1 MGRSLVGMPPRF
13 AHEPRE
19 EVASLPSPRAS
30 ESPNPRW
37 EAGPARVALPAVQPR
52 RLPVLEPAEVV
63 VALSQGL
70 DLAEGR
76 LMGHAQRV
84 CYIASVLALEVG
96 LSNEERLAL
105 FYAALFHD
113 IGVSIASPVLSTLP
127 GVAEDDLFAASPL
140 RSPEQLAG
148 ESAPAGFQTV
158 IQAFHQHTLLGAR
171 AFGGLDLPAPAV
183 DIVLAHHERW
193 DGAGYPAGL
202 KGEDI
207 PIAARVLALADHA
220 ESLIATEVSPLAAR
234 RSLVPSLRQL
244 SGVAL
249 DPALVLETVK
259 LCHRDDFWLGL
270 HSEEMAEALL
280 ILRPAEPLRRE
291 KRLFLRFASA
301 FASLIDA
308 RSQYMLGHS
317 ERVAEE
323 SHRLARA
330 AGLSPEHAQAVRVA
344 ALLHDLGRLGV
355 PPRVIAKADILNVG
369 EMHLLRQHPSH
380 ARQILEG
387 LRGMEEVALWVG
399 AHHERPDGRG
409 YPEMMSGPEIPLEA
423 RIIGLANVYVAL
435 TTDRPYRVG
444 LRRTEALKVLEG
456 AAGTQVDAQLVS
468 LFCSLKARAR
478 S

>member
-1 MGRSLVGMPPRF
+1 
-13 AHEPRE
+13 
-19 EVASLPSPRAS
+19 
-30 ESPNPRW
+30 
-37 EAGPARVALPAVQPR
+37 
-52 RLPVLEPAEVV
+52 VV

-96 LSNEERLAL
+96 LSSEERLAL

-113 IGVSIASPVLSTLP
+113 IGVSIASPSLTTLT

-148 ESAPAGFQTV
+148 EMAPGAFQTV
-158 IQAFHQHTLLGAR
+158 VQTFHQHSLLGAR
-171 AFGGLDLPAPAV
+171 AIGGLDLPAPV
-183 DIVLAHHERW
+183 TDIVLAHHERW

-202 KGEDI
+202 EGEEI
-207 PIAARVLALADHA
+207 PFAARVLALADHA
-220 ESLIATEVSPLAAR
+220 ETLIAAETSPLAAR

-244 SGVAL
+244 SGAAL
-249 DPALVLETVK
+249 DPALVHEAVK
-259 LCHRDDFWLGL
+259 LCRRDNFWLGL
-270 HSEEMAEALL
+270 YGEELAEALL
-280 ILRPAEPLRRE
+280 ALRPAEPPRRD
-291 KRLFLRFASA
+291 KRLLLRFASA
-301 FASLIDA
+301 FASLVDA

-317 ERVAEE
+317 QRVAED
-323 SHRLARA
+323 SQRLARA
-330 AGLSPEHAQAVRVA
+330 VGLSPEHAQAVRVA

-355 PPRVIAKADILNVG
+355 PPRVVAKADILNVG
-369 EMHLLRQHPSH
+369 EMHLLRQHPSYSRH
-380 ARQILEG
+380 ILEG

-409 YPEMMSGPEIPLEA
+409 YPEMMNGPAIPLEA
-423 RIIGLANVYVAL
+423 RIIGTANVYVAL
-435 TTDRPYRVG
+435 TADRPYRVG
-444 LRRTEALKVLEG
+444 LRRADALKVMEG
-456 AAGTQVDAQLVS
+456 AAGTQLDPELVR

>member
-1 MGRSLVGMPPRF
+1 MP
-13 AHEPRE
+13 
-19 EVASLPSPRAS
+19 
-30 ESPNPRW
+30 
-37 EAGPARVALPAVQPR
+37 PAVQPR

-76 LMGHAQRV
+76 PMGHAQRV
-84 CYIASVLALEVG
+84 CYIASTLALEVG
-96 LSNEERLAL
+96 LGSEERLAL

-113 IGVSIASPVLSTLP
+113 IGVPMASPALSGLP
-127 GVAEDDLFAASPL
+127 GVAEDELFAASPL
-140 RSPEQLAG
+140 RTPEQLAG
-148 ESAPAGFQTV
+148 EESPGAFQAL
-158 IQAFHQHTLLGAR
+158 IQVFHQHSLLGAR
-171 AFGGLDLPAPAV
+171 AVDGLDLSAPVV

-202 KGEDI
+202 TGGEI
-207 PIAARVLALADHA
+207 PIAARVLALADYA
-220 ESLIATEVSPLAAR
+220 ESLIAAETSPLAAR
-234 RSLVPSLRQL
+234 RSLTPSLRQL
-244 SGVAL
+244 SGSAL
-249 DPALVLETVK
+249 DPALVQEAVK
-259 LCHRDDFWLGL
+259 LCRRDDFWLGL
-270 HSEEMAEALL
+270 YGEELAEALL
-280 ILRPAEPLRRE
+280 VLRPAEPPRRE
-291 KRLFLRFASA
+291 KRLLLRFANA
-301 FASLIDA
+301 FASLVDA
-308 RSQYMLGHS
+308 RSQYTLGHS
-317 ERVAEE
+317 HRVAEE

-369 EMHLLRQHPSH
+369 EMHLLRQHPSYS
-380 ARQILEG
+380 RRILEG

-423 RIIGLANVYVAL
+423 RIIGIANVYVAL
-435 TTDRPYRVG
+435 TADRPYRAG
-444 LRRTEALKVLEG
+444 LRRAEALKVLEG
-456 AAGTQVDAQLVS
+456 AAGTQLDPQLVR